1 MNVAQVFTT
10 AIGVIALFGG
20 AAAYF
25 GKSRGDSI
33 IQYQADELEINKT
46 TIARLQAENLA
57 LHTQVETLQAQI
69 VTLTSIAQGSPQIA
83 NLKKEI
89 RRLVKEVADGKR

>member
-1 MNVAQVFTT
+1 MNVTSLLTT
-10 AIGVIALFGG
+10 AFAVVAIFGG

-33 IQYQADELEINKT
+33 IQYQADELGINKD
-46 TIARLQAENLA
+46 TIARLQADNQT
-57 LHTQVETLQAQI
+57 LHTQVTTLQSQI

-83 NLKKEI
+83 SLKKEI
-89 RRLVKEVADGKR
+89 RRLVKEVAHEK